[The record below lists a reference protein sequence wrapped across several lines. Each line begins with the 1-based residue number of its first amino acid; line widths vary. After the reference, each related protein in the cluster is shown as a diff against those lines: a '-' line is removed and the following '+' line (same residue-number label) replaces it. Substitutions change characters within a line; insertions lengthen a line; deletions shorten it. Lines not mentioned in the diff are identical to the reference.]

1 MILFISLFL
10 ACGSK
15 TDTTKVEAKN
25 ATTVNTTETVS
36 GITTETTTV
45 TGTETVTGTGTA
57 TDVVTG
63 TGTVL
68 VTEEALVTEVSA
80 IINSTT
86 INSKLNTE
94 NQSSGQETK
103 ASITEETVSDE

>member
-25 ATTVNTTETVS
+25 ATTVNTTETV
-36 GITTETTTV
+36 
-45 TGTETVTGTGTA
+45 
-57 TDVVTG
+57 

>member
-15 TDTTKVEAKN
+15 TDTTKVEANN
-25 ATTVNTTETVS
+25 AATVNTTETVT
-36 GITTETTTV
+36 GTTTETTTV
-45 TGTETVTGTGTA
+45 TGAETVTGTGTA
-57 TDVVTG
+57 TDVVAG
-63 TGTVL
+63 TGTVI

-86 INSKLNTE
+86 LNTE
-94 NQSSGQETK
+94 NQASGQETK
-103 ASITEETVSDE
+103 TSITEKTVSDE